1 MSRPTMKYAVR
12 IALFASAVV
21 ALACSNA
28 TAPSSPINPKKPAM
42 KDSVDDPALCRSGYT
57 VAGSRYVCNGEG

>member
-1 MSRPTMKYAVR
+1 MSRPTVKYAVR

-28 TAPSSPINPKKPAM
+28 TAPSAPISPKKPAL
-42 KDSVDDPALCRSGYT
+42 KDSTTCLSGYQ
-57 VAGSRYVCNGEG
+57 VIQGLYVCNGDG